1 MAAEQGAGG
10 GFALTLKYLFYQAFF
25 PKLTL
30 LTFTRES
37 DGFDQSK
44 ITKYHIPEDD
54 CFGN

>member
-1 MAAEQGAGG
+1 MYGVGLH
-10 GFALTLKYLFYQAFF
+10 ALTLKYLFYQAFF

-54 CFGN
+54 YGEK